1 MDRINKLLQGSID
14 LHIHPDPSL
23 MERSV
28 DTWVAAQEASAAGM
42 RAIIFK
48 DHHLNTT
55 PLAYISNKHLKYPNN
70 FQAFG
75 SICLNNSVGGLNP
88 YALDAAIKL
97 GVKQVYFPTI
107 SAAQHIKLF
116 SSVSTRPE
124 EFVSTRVPPMTETPI
139 TVLEENGELKAITKR
154 IINMIADADIML
166 ATAHLDYAETLAVVQ
181 YAKEVGIKKLVLTH
195 LPMFTTME
203 KPLLQNILDVGL
215 GIVEMTYQLLLPL
228 TPEKYRFTPELMAD
242 YIRFFGVERVAF
254 STDFGH
260 ISCPKPVEGMKM
272 SIQML
277 IEQGFSD
284 SDIETMIKKN
294 PAMLLGIDS

>member
-1 MDRINKLLQGSID
+1 
-14 LHIHPDPSL
+14 
-23 MERSV
+23 
-28 DTWVAAQEASAAGM
+28 
-42 RAIIFK
+42 
-48 DHHLNTT
+48 
-55 PLAYISNKHLKYPNN
+55 
-70 FQAFG
+70 
-75 SICLNNSVGGLNP
+75 
-88 YALDAAIKL
+88 
-97 GVKQVYFPTI
+97 
-107 SAAQHIKLF
+107 
-116 SSVSTRPE
+116 
-124 EFVSTRVPPMTETPI
+124 
-139 TVLEENGELKAITKR
+139 
-154 IINMIADADIML
+154 MIADADIML